1 MRNVILAGV
10 IGSIMVVVYAMGYFS
25 GKNAVK
31 LNDFEEYKTLIEK
44 RDSLQAELNDKDV
57 ALLEAQ
63 QERNELRDKEV
74 VKYVTIYRDRI
85 KDPVI
90 AQCVRD
96 SGLLEVYDATVSPS
110 AERP

>member
-1 MRNVILAGV
+1 MRTAIVAIVISLAFLW
-10 IGSIMVVVYAMGYFS
+10 GYS
-25 GKNAVK
+25 QGKNAVK
-31 LNDFEEYKTLIEK
+31 LDDFKEYKTLVEK
-44 RDSLQAELNDKDV
+44 RDSLQTELNDKDI

-85 KDPVI
+85 KDPAV

-96 SGLLEVYDATVSPS
+96 SGLLDVYDATVSTPGK
-110 AERP
+110 

>member
-1 MRNVILAGV
+1 MRNVIIAGI
-10 IGSIMVVVYAMGYFS
+10 IGSIMIAVYAMGYFS

-31 LNDFEEYKTLIEK
+31 LGDFEEYKTLIKK
-44 RDSLQAELNDKDV
+44 RDSLQTELNNKDV

-63 QERNELRDKEV
+63 RERNELRDKEV

-85 KDPVI
+85 KDPAV

-96 SGLLEVYDATVSPS
+96 SGLLDVYDSTVSTPS
-110 AERP
+110 K